1 MRHIDLPTGLSQ
13 HAIRHFLST
22 CSFEIGNNEDAI
34 SIGSP
39 KGVFFAEPFALSM
52 LAAFGDEAA
61 SKNVSITLETP
72 SVLGLRYAK
81 RMRLFDFLKV
91 SYDQSV
97 REQEEAGRFI
107 PIARV
112 SSPDDLKAFI
122 AQLMPLWH
130 LPEES
135 AAAVSYCVSEL
146 VRNVLEH
153 AGPSSAY
160 VCAQYYE
167 EKQRV
172 EIGVADRGKG
182 ILSSLLRNYS
192 NLRSDQEALVEALKP
207 GVTGSKSFENA
218 GAGLFFTKSLAK
230 LSCSYFSIYSGN
242 ACYRVRKSSPDGQ
255 ITLFADPLLDKH
267 DLWGNLPYWPGTVVA
282 VDINVGRL
290 KQFRSTLAAIKQ
302 VYETGKQPKPKPKIH
317 FS

>member
-1 MRHIDLPTGLSQ
+1 MRNIELPTGLSQ
-13 HAIRHFLST
+13 HAIRHFLSA
-22 CSFEIGNNEDAI
+22 CNFEVVGDEGTI

-52 LAAFGDEAA
+52 LAALGDEAA
-61 SKNVSITLETP
+61 SKNINVTLETP
-72 SVLGLRYAK
+72 SVSGLRYAK
-81 RMRLFDFLKV
+81 RMHLFEFLKV

-97 REQEEAGRFI
+97 TEKEESGKFI

-112 SSPDDLKAFI
+112 ANADALKAFI
-122 AQLMPLWH
+122 AQLMSLWH

-153 AGPSSAY
+153 AGPSCAY
-160 VCAQYYE
+160 VCAQYYK

-182 ILSSLLRNYS
+182 ILSSLHRNYPD
-192 NLRSDQEALVEALKP
+192 LRTDQAAIVEALKP

-230 LSCSYFSIYSGN
+230 LSSSYFSIYSGK
-242 ACYRVRKSSPDGQ
+242 ACYRVRKSNPDGQ

-267 DLWGNLPYWPGTVVA
+267 DLWDNLEYWPGTVVA

-290 KQFRSTLAAIKQ
+290 KHFRSTLAAIKKA
-302 VYETGKQPKPKPKIH
+302 YETGKQPKPKQKIH
-317 FS
+317 FT